1 MAVKEELP
9 SDFFIFCSKLRGY
22 KAFNKNGF
30 RVFNYELFHAYKFR
44 TVKQVERKFKLKQI
58 DKNGIIG

>member
-1 MAVKEELP
+1 MK
-9 SDFFIFCSKLRGY
+9 GY

-44 TVKQVERKFKLKQI
+44 TIKQVERKFKLKTI